1 MALVEVATIRCYLV
15 MIIDN
20 EQGQIADKMF
30 DTYRDAAE
38 WAASRIMKYGSRVRG
53 DIFVVHYQYEGTV
66 TAQLSR

>member
-1 MALVEVATIRCYLV
+1 